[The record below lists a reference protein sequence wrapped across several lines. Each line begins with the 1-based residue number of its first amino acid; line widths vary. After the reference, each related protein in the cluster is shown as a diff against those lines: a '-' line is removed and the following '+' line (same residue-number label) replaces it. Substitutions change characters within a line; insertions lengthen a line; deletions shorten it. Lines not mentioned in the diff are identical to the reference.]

1 MIRETEHIMDCYHVE
16 AWDILQNLFKV
27 KKINNH
33 VLHFSAEFSSELDFA
48 VIKKA
53 VGLLSGGFPLIRC
66 GYVENGHRRPVW
78 ADRSHRSEDI
88 TSLIETEDPA
98 ESVRKFLCQE
108 IDLKN
113 GPQMKIGV
121 IRSESADTLCVI
133 INHMLCDA
141 AGFKDVLYTLSS
153 IYTHLEKGEKVQI
166 GSMIRD
172 RSIGQILKKQSL
184 SGRMKI
190 YGSKNRLNP
199 HGDQKFD
206 FEGDLSNPFI
216 AARKIPREQF
226 RLIKEYA
233 KSRRAS
239 INDVML
245 TAFLRVLFQTFGSAA
260 SLPCAIDLRRF
271 LPGRSAGSIC
281 NLMSNISC
289 DIGPDIGGSFEDTLS
304 RVKREMDFQKT
315 NPGSIKNIA
324 LLEKLFCVFPYPI
337 AYDILKSYFSN
348 PPIAFTNI
356 GILDKKRL
364 VFGNTEMTSAFMT
377 GSIKYDPFFQ
387 VSLTTFDDE
396 AVLCVN
402 LYGTENDR
410 QKIDKFLNDFL
421 LELDDGILR
430 RLRP

>member
-1 MIRETEHIMDCYHVE
+1 MDCYHVE
-16 AWDILQNLFKV
+16 AWDILQNLLKV

-48 VIKKA
+48 GIKKA
-53 VGLLSGGFPLIRC
+53 VGLLADAFPLIRC
-66 GYVENGHRRPVW
+66 GYVESGRRRPVW
-78 ADRSHRSEDI
+78 VDKGHHPEDI
-88 TSLIETEDPA
+88 TLLIETDDSA
-98 ESVRKFLCQE
+98 ESARKFLCQE
-108 IDLKN
+108 IDLEN

-121 IRSESADTLCVI
+121 IRSGNADTLCVI

-141 AGFKDVLYTLSS
+141 AGFKDVLYTIGS
-153 IYTHLEKGEKVQI
+153 IYTHLEKQEKVQV
-166 GSMIRD
+166 GSMIRN

-216 AARKIPREQF
+216 AARKISREQF

-233 KSRRAS
+233 KSHQAS

-245 TAFLRVLFQTFGSAA
+245 TAFLRVLFHTFGCAA
-260 SLPCAIDLRRF
+260 ALPCAIDLRRF
-271 LPGRSAGSIC
+271 LPGRSAESVC
-281 NLMSNISC
+281 NLISNISC
-289 DIGPDIGGSFEDTLS
+289 DIGSDIGGSFEDTLS
-304 RVKREMDFQKT
+304 RVKREMNFQKT

-324 LLEKLFCVFPYPI
+324 ILEKLFCVFPYPI
-337 AYDILKSYFSN
+337 AFGILKNYFSN

-364 VFGNTEMTSAFMT
+364 VFGSNEMTGAFMT
-377 GSIKYDPFFQ
+377 GSIKYNPFFQ

-402 LYGTENDR
+402 LYGTEHDR

-421 LELDDGILR
+421 LELDNGILR
-430 RLRP
+430 RLRPC